1 MEIRDK
7 QMIEVEDGSP
17 RQIRE
22 GGLVRDDRRDRTNLG
37 YCRLEADV
45 GDWYGCGGQHGD
57 DHYQHV
63 RPRGRR
69 VTGKVEQ
76 HPQTV
81 LVKYSHW

>member
-1 MEIRDK
+1 
-7 QMIEVEDGSP
+7 MIEVEDGSL
-17 RQIRE
+17 RQNERDRE
-22 GGLVRDDRRDRTNLG
+22 RTNLG
-37 YCRLEADV
+37 YCRLETDV
-45 GDWYGCGGQHGD
+45 GDWYGGGGQHGD

-63 RPRGRR
+63 RTRGRR